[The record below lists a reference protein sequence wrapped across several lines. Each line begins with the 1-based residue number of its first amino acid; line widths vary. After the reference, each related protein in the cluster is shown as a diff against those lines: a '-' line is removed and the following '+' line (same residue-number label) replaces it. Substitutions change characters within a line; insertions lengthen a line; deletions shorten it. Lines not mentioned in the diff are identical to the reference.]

1 MDDNMKLLV
10 ETKEV
15 YVRPTL
21 FIHGNVEE
29 ITQGTS
35 HGPNHDTP
43 FPGGF
48 KKHCK
53 KDEGCYS

>member
-1 MDDNMKLLV
+1 MDDNMKLL
-10 ETKEV
+10 EESKEV

-29 ITQGTS
+29 ITQGS
-35 HGPNHDTP
+35 IHGPNHDTP

-48 KKHCK
+48 KKH
-53 KDEGCYS
+53 DENYS